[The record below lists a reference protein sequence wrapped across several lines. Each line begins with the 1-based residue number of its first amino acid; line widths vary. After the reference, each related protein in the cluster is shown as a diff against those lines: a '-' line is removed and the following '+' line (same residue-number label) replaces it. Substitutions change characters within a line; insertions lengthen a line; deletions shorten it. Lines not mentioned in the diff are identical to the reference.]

1 VIIIKAFEKLSLFVL
16 FILLLSIFSGC
27 IKSNEDVGEDFV
39 FTSINGETKHLSDY
53 RGKVVILD
61 MWATWCGP
69 CQYQMLELKKV
80 YENYSRDNLEILSIN
95 IDNNENAQDIQAFLD
110 VFKQNG
116 YELEWIFGMDKDRTV
131 WEKYKVGEG
140 IPTLCI
146 FDQSGTLYFSHEGLS
161 VFSEIPEGWPQ
172 NVLVLKG
179 KIDELI

>member
-1 VIIIKAFEKLSLFVL
+1 MESE
-16 FILLLSIFSGC
+16 
-27 IKSNEDVGEDFV
+27 EDVGEDFV
-39 FTSINGETKHLSDY
+39 FTSLSGETKHLSDY

-80 YENYSRDNLEILSIN
+80 YDNYSRDNLEILSIN
-95 IDNNENAQDIQAFLD
+95 IDNNENAQDINAFLD
-110 VFKQNG
+110 VFKQYD
-116 YELEWIFGMDKDRTV
+116 YELEWIFGMDKDRTI
-131 WEKYKVGEG
+131 WENYKVGEG

-146 FDQSGTLYFSHEGLS
+146 FDQNGILYFSHEGLS
-161 VFSEIPEGWPQ
+161 VFSEIPEGWPE